1 MALTFLMLE
10 DVDEVWDQL
19 LDNKPDLN
27 DDDKPKVFYYNYYFY
42 FIIFY
47 FIFDKLYKL
56 EKFVKY
62 FEDTWI
68 GDKCHFPR
76 QYWNMFDVFSSRTN
90 NISET
95 YNHQINGQVMNA
107 KSNVYKVLD
116 LTQKQETLTSTKY
129 ERVNAGQEK
138 KQTNSQRVK
147 DGDIETLKLKY
158 KYGELE
164 VMDYLMK
171 VSVFS
176 KNYAIFSYN
185 FIILCNKFLI
195 V

>member
-1 MALTFLMLE
+1 
-10 DVDEVWDQL
+10 
-19 LDNKPDLN
+19 
-27 DDDKPKVFYYNYYFY
+27 
-42 FIIFY
+42 
-47 FIFDKLYKL
+47 
-56 EKFVKY
+56 
-62 FEDTWI
+62 
-68 GDKCHFPR
+68 
-76 QYWNMFDVFSSRTN
+76 
-90 NISET
+90 
-95 YNHQINGQVMNA
+95 MNA

-176 KNYAIFSYN
+176 KNYDD
-185 FIILCNKFLI
+185 
-195 V
+195 

>member
-1 MALTFLMLE
+1 M
-10 DVDEVWDQL
+10 
-19 LDNKPDLN
+19 
-27 DDDKPKVFYYNYYFY
+27 
-42 FIIFY
+42 
-47 FIFDKLYKL
+47 
-56 EKFVKY
+56 
-62 FEDTWI
+62 
-68 GDKCHFPR
+68 
-76 QYWNMFDVFSSRTN
+76 
-90 NISET
+90 
-95 YNHQINGQVMNA
+95 
-107 KSNVYKVLD
+107 LD

-176 KNYAIFSYN
+176 KNYDD
-185 FIILCNKFLI
+185 
-195 V
+195 